1 MTQSSVR
8 VLQESVYESA
18 IDALERSQRT
28 SVNHEI
34 GSALMEDC
42 TDIDDDTV
50 VFDDNFVMDINID
63 DTAVSEAFGIFF
75 VTSEWRGDVPWRT
88 CNNYWNTPNCVNAYE
103 RLNLTC
109 WDHAYNSTAVNRMC
123 AVNQYN
129 ISMKELS
136 DPVKEFWES
145 WRYSQRPI
153 TRTKGDGG
161 LSEL

>member
-18 IDALERSQRT
+18 IDALERSQVSTDNFQKSQRT

-34 GSALMEDC
+34 GSALLEGC

-63 DTAVSEAFGIFF
+63 DTAVN
-75 VTSEWRGDVPWRT
+75 VPWRT

-145 WRYSQRPI
+145 WRYSQRSI
-153 TRTKGDGG
+153 TRTKGDGD